1 MSFRTFGGGIFSN
14 LMSNNDSIPTELSW
28 KEKLKTQLES
38 LKQSTMEGVQK
49 ITDTIQT
56 TPQNGGKK
64 KKTMKKKMMK
74 KKMMKKKMMKKKM
87 MKKKTMKKKTMKR
100 KI

>member
-14 LMSNNDSIPTELSW
+14 LLSNNDSIQTELSW
-28 KEKLKTQLES
+28 KDKLKTQLES

-64 KKTMKKKMMK
+64 KKTMKKKT
-74 KKMMKKKMMKKKM
+74 
-87 MKKKTMKKKTMKR
+87 MKKKTMKKKRMKKKTMKKK
-100 KI
+100 KIN

>member
-1 MSFRTFGGGIFSN
+1 
-14 LMSNNDSIPTELSW
+14 
-28 KEKLKTQLES
+28 
-38 LKQSTMEGVQK
+38 MEGVQK

-64 KKTMKKKMMK
+64 KKMMK
-74 KKMMKKKMMKKKM
+74 KKT

-100 KI
+100 KK